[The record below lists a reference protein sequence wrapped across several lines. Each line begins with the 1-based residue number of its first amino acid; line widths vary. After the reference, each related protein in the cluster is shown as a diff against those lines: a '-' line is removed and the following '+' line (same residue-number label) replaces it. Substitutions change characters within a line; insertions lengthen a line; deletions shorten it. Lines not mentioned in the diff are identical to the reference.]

1 LARGCERTKERRQQ
15 PLALLGAAELFGK
28 PEFPPALVSAVCPL
42 PTAGSLMMR
51 GALMPPV
58 DVSTPALVEGAQP
71 GRAPA
76 MPVVSK
82 GVPGD
87 WTGPVCC
94 V

>member
-1 LARGCERTKERRQQ
+1 MARRPLTNEKRRQQ
-15 PLALLGAAELFGK
+15 PLALLGVPELFGK

-42 PTAGSLMMR
+42 PTAGSLIMR

-58 DVSTPALVEGAQP
+58 EVSTPALVEGAQP
-71 GRAPA
+71 GREPA

-87 WTGPVCC
+87 WTGPVCG

>member
-1 LARGCERTKERRQQ
+1 LARRPLTNEKRRQQ

-71 GRAPA
+71 GREPA

-87 WTGPVCC
+87 WTGPVCG